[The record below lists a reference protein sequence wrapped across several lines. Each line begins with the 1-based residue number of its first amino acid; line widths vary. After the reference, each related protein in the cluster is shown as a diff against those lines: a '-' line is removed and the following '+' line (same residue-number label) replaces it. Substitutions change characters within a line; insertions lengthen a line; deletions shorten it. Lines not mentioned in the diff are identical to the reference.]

1 MNTITSRN
9 NERIKD
15 LVRLRDRKERTERDL
30 FFIEGIH
37 LAEEYLRHC
46 GYPQEVYFTEKA
58 LGTYSGFISALP
70 DGIKYL
76 VSDGVFEKI
85 STESAPQGILCVCK
99 GLSFSTENPDCGG
112 ILFLESVRDT
122 GNLGTVIRTAV
133 ALGVKAIVLS
143 PDCADIFNPKTLRA
157 SMGAVFAARIYI
169 PSDFSS
175 AVEKAKRYGK
185 VYATALH
192 DNSLVLGTF
201 AVTDD
206 DSFIIGNEGQ
216 GISGQVKTLADAT
229 VIIPMTGKTES
240 LNAASAASIIIWEM
254 TRCNNGR

>member
-1 MNTITSRN
+1 MKFITSRN

-15 LVRLRDRKERTERDL
+15 TVRLRDRKERAERNL

-46 GYPQEVYFTEKA
+46 GFPQEVYFTEKA
-58 LGTYSGFISALP
+58 SETYSGFISALP
-70 DGIKYL
+70 DDIKYS
-76 VSDGVFEKI
+76 VSDSVFEKI
-85 STESAPQGILCVCK
+85 STESAPQGILCVCR
-99 GLSFSTENPDCGG
+99 GLSISSELPLHGG

-133 ALGVKAIVLS
+133 SLGVKGIVLS
-143 PDCADIFNPKTLRA
+143 PDCADICNPKTLRA
-157 SMGAVFAARIYI
+157 SMGAVFAADIYV
-169 PSDFSS
+169 PADFSR
-175 AVEKAKRYGK
+175 AVNTAKKYGK

-192 DNSLVLGTF
+192 DNSLVLGSF
-201 AVTDD
+201 AVNEN

-216 GISGQVKTLADAT
+216 GISEAVKALADAT

-254 TRCNNGR
+254 TRSNNGR

>member
-1 MNTITSRN
+1 MKVITSRN

-15 LVRLRDRKERTERDL
+15 TVRLRDRKERAERNL

-37 LAEEYLRHC
+37 LAEEYIRHC
-46 GYPQEVYFTEKA
+46 GTPQEVYFTEKA
-58 LGTYSGFISALP
+58 YETYFDFISALP
-70 DGIKYL
+70 DDIKYS
-76 VSDGVFEKI
+76 VSESVFEKI

-99 GLSFSTENPDCGG
+99 GLDLSYRLPCCGG
-112 ILFLESVRDT
+112 LLFLESLRDT

-133 ALGVKAIVLS
+133 SLGVKGIVLS
-143 PDCADIFNPKTLRA
+143 PDCADICNPKTLRA
-157 SMGAVFAARIYI
+157 SMGAVFAAQMYF
-169 PSDFSS
+169 PADFVS
-175 AVEKAKRYGK
+175 AVENAKRYGK

-192 DNSLVLGTF
+192 DNSLTLGTF
-201 AVTDD
+201 SVTEN

-216 GISGQVKTLADAT
+216 GISETVKTLADAT